1 MSIRIR
7 IPLALL
13 TSLVALAA
21 VGVATAS
28 QPLAPRHL
36 AHARPARPR
45 HRALAHGP
53 AMRRMVA
60 GPLAFGA
67 SLLGSAPVG
76 IGPSAVAVN
85 SATHTIYVANGQ
97 NADGAPRGGTTVSVI
112 DAHGCNARDVSQCK
126 GPWPTITVGNEP
138 AGVAVDERTD
148 TVYVSNFDDGTV
160 SVINSAACN
169 ALATSGCSQT
179 PATVPV
185 GASPIGLFAD
195 DANHT
200 VYVSNFDDNTVSMI
214 DSATCNGTDRTGCP
228 TAPAVTVSVGG
239 GPGDVDV
246 NQRTHTAYVA
256 NPTGLSVFDTTTC
269 NASTQDGCGTVGEA
283 LTPACTASPG
293 CGPFSAKVDAANNTI
308 YESGGTT
315 TVFVFDGRACNASDL
330 TGCAADTPGQVT
342 PFPEPGF
349 EVSLW
354 VAVDAP
360 LHTVYVTYQRDDALM
375 VIDANVCNGSHLA
388 ACATVGPREIHTGAD
403 VESVAL
409 DPRTQT
415 LYTAN
420 QISNDVSVI
429 DPVRCNAQTTIGCR
443 ARAPEVPIGSR
454 PLAADPGAATTYVT
468 NGTNAVSMIDT
479 IACNAAHTAGCSRI
493 PATVT
498 VGGNALAVAT
508 NSATHTVYVA
518 DGGTGTSGTI
528 TVLDD
533 RRCNAHTQAGCGHT
547 STLRVPDGTPV
558 ALAVN
563 SRTDTIYVATI
574 TSDGGPNL
582 ISIYDGTTCN
592 ATTVTRCN
600 QTPARTPTGP
610 DGDGQST
617 EAVTVNPAT
626 NTIYATSNTTGGTQF
641 LGHTV
646 YMIDGT
652 TCDAANTT
660 GCGTVTAT
668 ISVGTDPVFNDANP
682 FGIAVD
688 VATDTIYT
696 ANISNGEGPGTV
708 SVINGAT
715 CNSHTTS
722 GCGQTPAVAPAGFG
736 TADVAI
742 DQTTNRVYTA
752 NIEDTSVTTIDART
766 CNGTY
771 VGGCKRS
778 LTLPI
783 VGDYPGRSRSI
794 PPPAPHTCPTSAAS
808 QSCHSSAKSAG
819 GSPSQRAIHHR
830 PHPRLQR
837 IRCHGPKPCVALDPS
852 AEHSHSR
859 GLYEQPAGT
868 PAAA

>member
-21 VGVATAS
+21 VGVATAR
-28 QPLAPRHL
+28 QPVAPRHL
-36 AHARPARPR
+36 AHARPALPR
-45 HRALAHGP
+45 HRALARGP

-60 GPLAFGA
+60 GPLGFGS

-97 NADGAPRGGTTVSVI
+97 NADGAPRGGNTVSVI

-148 TVYVSNFDDGTV
+148 TVYVSNIDDGTV
-160 SVINSAACN
+160 SVINGAACN
-169 ALATSGCSQT
+169 ALTTSGCSQT

-185 GASPIGLFAD
+185 GAAPIGLFAD

-200 VYVSNFDDNTVSMI
+200 VYVSNFGDNTVSMI

-228 TAPAVTVSVGG
+228 TAPAATVSVGG

-256 NPTGLSVFDTTTC
+256 NLTGLSVFDTSTC

-283 LTPACTASPG
+283 LAPACTASPG

-342 PFPEPGF
+342 PFPDPGF
-349 EVSLW
+349 HEVSLW

-429 DPVRCNAQTTIGCR
+429 DSVRCNAQTTIGCR
-443 ARAPEVPIGSR
+443 ARAPEVPIGSG
-454 PLAADPGAATTYVT
+454 PLAADPAAATTYVT
-468 NGTNAVSMIDT
+468 NRTNAVSMIDT

-563 SRTDTIYVATI
+563 PRTDTIYVATI

-582 ISIYDGTTCN
+582 ISVYNGTTCN
-592 ATTVTRCN
+592 ATTVTGCN

-696 ANISNGEGPGTV
+696 ANISNGEAPGTV

-783 VGDYPGRSRSI
+783 VGDYPGSI
-794 PPPAPHTCPTSAAS
+794 A
-808 QSCHSSAKSAG
+808 
-819 GSPSQRAIHHR
+819 
-830 PHPRLQR
+830 
-837 IRCHGPKPCVALDPS
+837 VD
-852 AEHSHSR
+852 
-859 GLYEQPAGT
+859 
-868 PAAA
+868 PAARTAYVSDIGGVSVIPVIR